1 MSKFSFIQ
9 RLRNKIKIKGNLNL
23 NISTSAK
30 IVNCSIYNK
39 GDNNTLIIDDKSVL
53 RNIKIEIIG
62 NNCKISIGKNCMLG
76 DNCYLVVKENT
87 KLIIKDNCGLSRNI
101 KLLTSDGHP
110 IFQDNKRI
118 NNAQDII
125 INENV
130 WIADNVTILKGVN
143 IGSGSVVGINS
154 TLTKSI
160 NSNVVAA
167 GNPASVIKTNI
178 SWKDK
183 F

>member
-1 MSKFSFIQ
+1 MSKFSLIQ
-9 RLRNKIKIKGNLNL
+9 KLRNKIKIKGTIDL
-23 NISTSAK
+23 NISKSAK
-30 IVNCSIYNK
+30 IVNCNIYNK
-39 GDNNTLIIDDKSVL
+39 GDNNSLTIENNSVL
-53 RNIKIEIIG
+53 RNINIEIIG
-62 NNCKISIGKNCMLG
+62 NNCEIFIGKNCMLG
-76 DNCYLVVKENT
+76 DNCDLTVKEDT

-101 KLLTSDGHP
+101 KILTSDGHP
-110 IFQDNKRI
+110 IFQGGKRI
-118 NNAQDII
+118 NHAKDII

-143 IGSGSVVGINS
+143 IGYGSVVGINS

-160 NSNVVAA
+160 DSNVVAA